1 MLIDRSFNDKMNFS
15 STPAYDRTNLWAL
28 SITLSLVMIGFG
40 FFSTFIPIYAE
51 LLGTDI
57 GIQIGVIVAAYTVTR
72 ALTCTPSGW
81 LSDKFGRKNILCI
94 GVFCYALVTLII
106 SFSGDWIQLL
116 ILRGLQGIT
125 SAMIWISATAM
136 IVDSTPSEKRGRAP
150 LSFPLQGH
158 LG

>member
-81 LSDKFGRKNILCI
+81 LSDKFGARKVMYWTFIACVSCTFIMSYPATDYIIHGIKGPIAFNIN
-94 GVFCYALVTLII
+94 I
-106 SFSGDWIQLL
+106 S
-116 ILRGLQGIT
+116 RGLSEAATESGI
-125 SAMIWISATAM
+125 MYC
-136 IVDSTPSEKRGRAP
+136 
-150 LSFPLQGH
+150 
-158 LG
+158 